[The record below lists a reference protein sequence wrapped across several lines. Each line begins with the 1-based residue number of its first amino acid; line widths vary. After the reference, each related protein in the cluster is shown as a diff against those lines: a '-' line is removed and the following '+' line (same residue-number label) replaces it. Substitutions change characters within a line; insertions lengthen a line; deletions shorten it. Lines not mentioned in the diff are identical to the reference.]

1 MKQLLPK
8 LKKIYFKKLISKKK
22 SQIDRATI
30 AFWSVLSLTNYL
42 DILLNDRNCNIQSN
56 NQPSTI
62 KLILMKTH

>member
-1 MKQLLPK
+1 M
-8 LKKIYFKKLISKKK
+8 KKLP
-22 SQIDRATI
+22 I

-62 KLILMKTH
+62 ELALMKIHQDQTNDHRG

>member
-30 AFWSVLSLTNYL
+30 GLS
-42 DILLNDRNCNIQSN
+42 DI
-56 NQPSTI
+56 
-62 KLILMKTH
+62 